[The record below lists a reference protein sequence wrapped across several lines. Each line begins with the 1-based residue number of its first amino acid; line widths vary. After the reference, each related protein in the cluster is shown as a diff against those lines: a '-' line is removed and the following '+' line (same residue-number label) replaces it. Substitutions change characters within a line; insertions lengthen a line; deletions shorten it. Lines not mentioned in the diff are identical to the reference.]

1 MNRPAQLRDEVAY
14 DVPSSL
20 GVSVGDDDH
29 LSANTD
35 NLQPVVEQ
43 DEAYEAVRHGN
54 TDWLTDAAITVA
66 FTNDTDYLRKQI
78 ERHTGLRIEVA
89 A

>member
-1 MNRPAQLRDEVAY
+1 MNRAAQLRSDP
-14 DVPSSL
+14 PSYL

-35 NLQPVVEQ
+35 NLQPAVEQ
-43 DEAYEAVRHGN
+43 DAAYEAVRHGN
-54 TDWLTDAAITVA
+54 TDWLTDAAIHVA
-66 FTNDTDYLRKQI
+66 FTNDNDYLRKQI
-78 ERHTGLRIEVA
+78 ERHTGLKIEVA